1 MDERHGFKARLSG
14 SVAGLVVTAAVA
26 ALLLTAS
33 IGLADSTRRDSVALP
48 LRVQLNDGRSFSAN
62 WVRLQWNDFL
72 HIVDPAGRETH
83 VPAFKVRDIQDSEGN
98 DLTRRVLDKHEVLG
112 IKVDVISAIA
122 DTVRSAPHS
131 PLSGVVAQGSYFF
144 RADSYDPTHEAPV
157 MVQVDIGT
165 MVQVD
170 ERHSLGG
177 TLFLSADEEITSVG
191 LKARGRRLLGSH
203 VVVDLAPGVIIATSD
218 ELKARRFAS
227 GFVGEAALTVNRWIS
242 LAAETEVRQRAA
254 DTKRTDWSWYLGAKL
269 GGPARVPAVAVALL
283 AILVIQTDSLITSY
297 SP

>member
-14 SVAGLVVTAAVA
+14 SVAGLVVTAAA
-26 ALLLTAS
+26 TALLLTAS
-33 IGLADSTRRDSVALP
+33 IALADSTRGDSVALP
-48 LRVQLNDGRSFSAN
+48 LRVQLTDGRSISAN

-112 IKVDVISAIA
+112 IKVEVASAMP
-122 DTVRSAPHS
+122 DNVPSVPPS

-157 MVQVDIGT
+157 MVQIDIGT

-177 TLFLSADEEITSVG
+177 TVFLSTDEEITSVG
-191 LKARGRRLLGSH
+191 LKARGRRLLGPH
-203 VVVDLAPGVIIATSD
+203 AVLDFAPGVIIATSD
-218 ELKARRFAS
+218 ELKARSFAP

-242 LAAETEVRQRAA
+242 LAAEADVRPRVAA
-254 DTKRTDWSWYLGAKL
+254 TKRTDWSWYLGAKL
-269 GGPARVPAVAVALL
+269 GGPAGFPATALALVAIFLIQVDVQ
-283 AILVIQTDSLITSY
+283 AIQ
-297 SP
+297 

>member
-1 MDERHGFKARLSG
+1 M
-14 SVAGLVVTAAVA
+14 VALVTATTAVA
-26 ALLLTAS
+26 FLVATPPAAASTAP
-33 IGLADSTRRDSVALP
+33 RDSVSLP
-48 LRVQLNDGRSFSAN
+48 MRVQLTDGRSFSAN

-72 HIVDPAGRETH
+72 HIVDPAGRATH
-83 VPAFKVRDIQDSEGN
+83 VPAFKVRDIQDSKGN

-112 IKVDVISAIA
+112 IKVEVTSAIP
-122 DTVRSAPHS
+122 DTVRSVPHS

-177 TLFLSADEEITSVG
+177 TVFLSTDEEITSMG
-191 LKARGRRLLGSH
+191 LKARGRRLFGPH

-218 ELKARRFAS
+218 ELKARSFAP

-242 LAAETEVRQRAA
+242 LAAETEVRQRVDA
-254 DTKRTDWSWYLGAKL
+254 TKHTDWSWYLGAKL
-269 GGPARVPAVAVALL
+269 GGPAGVPAVVVALA
-283 AILVIQTDSLITSY
+283 AIFLIQVDTISVVY
-297 SP
+297 